1 MDPNLTEAN
10 NRIQKAL
17 EHLQQELASI
27 RAGKANPS
35 LLENIPVFAYGSQM
49 KMLEVGT
56 ISAPQ
61 HSLLT
66 IHVWDAGI
74 VKDVEKAVMEA
85 NLGLNPSTEGNTVRV
100 PIPALNEER
109 REEFIK
115 LAHQKAEITRVEL
128 RQIRH
133 ETRGDWED
141 KQKSGEIGE
150 DELARREK
158 LLQELIDKIT
168 SKIDEYLKAKE
179 EDLRQI

>member
-1 MDPNLTEAN
+1 MDPNIAEAN
-10 NRIQKAL
+10 QKFNTAL
-17 EHLQQELASI
+17 EHLQRELASI

-61 HSLLT
+61 PSLLT
-66 IHVWDAGI
+66 IHVWDASI

-85 NLGLNPSTEGNTVRV
+85 KLGLNPSTEGNIVRV
-100 PIPALNEER
+100 PIPSLNEER

-133 ETRGDWED
+133 ETREVWE
-141 KQKSGEIGE
+141 KEKNAGEIGE
-150 DELARREK
+150 DELFRREK

-168 SKIDEYLKAKE
+168 GIIDEYLKAKE